1 MNLSDHV
8 SKTVLPNGLT
18 VVTEEVES
26 VKSLSVG
33 IWVKTGS
40 RNEDIS
46 QAGIT
51 HFLEH
56 MLFKG
61 TKKRSHFQIA
71 QSLERVGGYLNAFT
85 SNEHTCYYARC
96 LDDQLELAMDVLCDL
111 VLNPIFP
118 EHELEKEKKV
128 VLEELKMYKD
138 QPDDFLFEHF
148 ISDLYKG
155 HPLGRPIIGFE
166 KTIKAYNR
174 DQLYAYMDEFYQ
186 PWNLTISVAGK
197 VNHSQVIDIVSQLFD
212 NESSLSENQKSSP
225 LTSYTPF
232 NLQLKKDI
240 EQTHYVLGRRSL
252 AIADQDRYKLLL
264 ANTILGAGMS
274 SRLHQN
280 VREKYG
286 YCYGIHTINQAYE
299 DTGIFGVYAG
309 TDKEYVD
316 HLKEL
321 IFKEFETLRQ
331 DRIPQDEFSDAK
343 QQLKGSL
350 ILSQES
356 MSNRMMRLGKSE
368 LYFKRWISLEELS
381 EKIDEVSSEDV
392 LNFSK
397 EFFDPQMF
405 SEARLVPSA

>member
-1 MNLSDHV
+1 MENVL
-8 SKTVLPNGLT
+8 KTVLPNGLT
-18 VVTEEVES
+18 IVTEEVES

-40 RNEDIS
+40 RNETVE

-61 TKKRSHFQIA
+61 TAKRNHFQIA

-96 LDDQLELAMDVLCDL
+96 LDDELELALDVLCDM
-111 VLNPIFP
+111 VLNPTFP
-118 EHELEKEKKV
+118 AEELEKEKKV

-148 ISDLYKG
+148 VGDLFKG

-166 KTIKAYNR
+166 ETISAYDR
-174 DQLYAYMDEFYQ
+174 DQLYAYMAEFYQ
-186 PWNLTISVAGK
+186 PWNLTIALAGK
-197 VNHSQVIDIVSQLFD
+197 ADHQKVVDLVSSLFD
-212 NESSLSENQKSSP
+212 KASNKKEPKIDTI
-225 LTSYTPF
+225 LTPYTPF
-232 NLQLKKDI
+232 SLSLKKDI
-240 EQTHYVLGRRSL
+240 EQTYYVLGKRSL
-252 AIADQDRYKLLL
+252 SITDEDRYKLLL
-264 ANTILGAGMS
+264 ANTVLGAGMS

-280 VREKYG
+280 VREKHG
-286 YCYGIHTINQAYE
+286 YCYAISTINQAYE

-316 HLKEL
+316 HLREL
-321 IFKEFETLRQ
+321 VYKEFESLQTSL
-331 DRIPQDEFSDAK
+331 IPEDEFHDAK

-368 LYFKRWISLEELS
+368 LYFKRWVSLDELS
-381 EKIDEVSSEDV
+381 ERIDRVTAEEVLS
-392 LNFSK
+392 FSK
-397 EFFDPQMF
+397 EFFDTKSF
-405 SEARLVPSA
+405 SEARLIPSEAQ

>member
-1 MNLSDHV
+1 MENV

-18 VVTEEVES
+18 IVTEEVES

-40 RNEDIS
+40 RNERVE

-61 TKKRSHFQIA
+61 TSNRNHFQIA

-85 SNEHTCYYARC
+85 ANEHTCYFARC
-96 LDDQLELAMDVLCDL
+96 LDDELELALDVLVDM
-111 VLNPIFP
+111 VLNPTFP
-118 EHELEKEKKV
+118 ADELEKEKKV

-138 QPDDFLFEHF
+138 QPDDYLFEHF
-148 ISDLYKG
+148 VGDLFKG

-166 KTIKAYNR
+166 DTISAYTR
-174 DQLYAYMDEFYQ
+174 DQLYDYMAEFYQ
-186 PWNLTISVAGK
+186 PSNLTIALAGK
-197 VNHSQVIDIVSQLFD
+197 ANHEQVVALVEKLFAKVS
-212 NESSLSENQKSSP
+212 SSNDEKV
-225 LTSYTPF
+225 LTPMTPYTPF
-232 NLQLKKDI
+232 SLKLTKDI
-240 EQTHYVLGRRSL
+240 EQTYYVLGKRSL
-252 AIADQDRYKLLL
+252 SISDDDRYKLLL
-264 ANTILGAGMS
+264 ANTVLGAGMS

-280 VREKYG
+280 IREKHG
-286 YCYGIHTINQAYE
+286 YCYAISTINQAYE

-316 HLKEL
+316 HLREL
-321 IFKEFETLRQ
+321 VYKEFEALQTTL
-331 DRIPQDEFSDAK
+331 IPDEEFHDAK

-368 LYFKRWISLEELS
+368 LYFKRWVSLDELS
-381 EKIDEVSSEDV
+381 ERIDNVSAEEVLS
-392 LNFSK
+392 FSK
-397 EFFDPQMF
+397 EFFDTKSF
-405 SEARLVPSA
+405 SEARLIPTEE

>member
-1 MNLSDHV
+1 MENVL
-8 SKTVLPNGLT
+8 KTVLPNGLT
-18 VVTEEVES
+18 IVTEEVES

-40 RNEDIS
+40 RNERVE

-61 TKKRSHFQIA
+61 TSNRNHFQIA

-96 LDDQLELAMDVLCDL
+96 LDDELELALDVLCDM
-111 VLNPIFP
+111 VLNPTFP
-118 EHELEKEKKV
+118 ADELEKEKKV

-148 ISDLYKG
+148 IGDLFKG

-166 KTIKAYNR
+166 ETINAYDR
-174 DQLYAYMDEFYQ
+174 DQLYAYMNEFYQ
-186 PWNLTISVAGK
+186 PWNLTIALAGK
-197 VNHSQVIDIVSQLFD
+197 ANHEKVVELVSKIFSKNAD
-212 NESSLSENQKSSP
+212 ADHKAVSSP
-225 LTSYTPF
+225 LTPYTPF
-232 NLQLKKDI
+232 SLKLNKDI
-240 EQTHYVLGRRSL
+240 EQTYYVLGKRSL
-252 AIADQDRYKLLL
+252 SISDDDRYKLLL
-264 ANTILGAGMS
+264 ANTVLGAGMS

-280 VREKYG
+280 VREKHG
-286 YCYGIHTINQAYE
+286 YCYAISTINQAYE

-316 HLKEL
+316 HLREL
-321 IFKEFETLRQ
+321 VYKEFENLQTTL
-331 DRIPQDEFSDAK
+331 IPENEFHDAK

-368 LYFKRWISLEELS
+368 LYFKRWVSLDELS
-381 EKIDEVSSEDV
+381 ERIDSVTAEDV
-392 LNFSK
+392 LSFSK
-397 EFFDPQMF
+397 DFFDTKSF
-405 SEARLVPSA
+405 SEARLIPTEA